1 MNQRKPTKR
10 TIIGGCS
17 RYLFL
22 ALLGCAFLVPANAQG
37 SGDNAAKAEDKKA
50 EDKPY
55 NVDDQGRIDWYS
67 FSGYRRYHAEC
78 HVCHGPA
85 GLGSSFAPNLL
96 ESVERLSY
104 EKYLE
109 IVVNGVVNV
118 TTTAQ
123 NRMPAFGTN
132 MNVMCFVDDIY
143 AYLVARADGV
153 LDQGRP
159 AKKQPKPEAAKE
171 RDNSCLGG

>member
-1 MNQRKPTKR
+1 MNQRKPTRR
-10 TIIGGCS
+10 TIVGRCS
-17 RYLFL
+17 RGFFW
-22 ALLGCAFLVPANAQG
+22 ALLGCVLLVPANAQG
-37 SGDNAAKAEDKKA
+37 SGDDAAKAEDK
-50 EDKPY
+50 PY
-55 NVDDQGRIDWYS
+55 SVDDQGRIDWYS

-85 GLGSSFAPNLL
+85 GVGSSFAPNLL
-96 ESVERLSY
+96 ESVKRLGY
-104 EKYLE
+104 GKYLE
-109 IVVNGVVNV
+109 KVVNGVVNV
-118 TTTAQ
+118 DTTAQ
-123 NRMPAFGTN
+123 NVMPSFATN